1 MPDTVDRAEK
11 KRRMQAVSESQERI
25 QASINADL
33 VGSEFDIL
41 VDGHARGRFNGR
53 TRGDKLVYITS
64 GNPALGDT
72 VRVKVE
78 SSSPWSLEGA
88 IKVVEREK
96 VPVT

>member
-1 MPDTVDRAEK
+1 M
-11 KRRMQAVSESQERI
+11 
-25 QASINADL
+25 
-33 VGSEFDIL
+33 
-41 VDGHARGRFNGR
+41 NGR